1 MERAQVTTTEALA
14 ISLFLAQAAY
24 MLVAL
29 VAGLL
34 VGYIIGRTVRRNRDE
49 ANDAQSAQDTPVVV
63 SRAVIVRSARP
74 AHPAREITRR

>member
-1 MERAQVTTTEALA
+1 MTTHEALA

-24 MLVAL
+24 MLIAL

-49 ANDAQSAQDTPVVV
+49 ANDAQDAPVVV

>member
-1 MERAQVTTTEALA
+1 MAGAQVTTHEALA

-24 MLVAL
+24 MLIAL

-49 ANDAQSAQDTPVVV
+49 ANDAQDAPVVV